1 MLCSDDGFVG
11 GKDNDTDLLNKFI
24 SGSNVALIVG
34 ISIGGTILIA
44 LAIFFTYKFKKS
56 DSEKE
61 TELKIE
67 KFLESYKT
75 LIPTRYSFSEIKK
88 ITNRFKKRLG
98 QGGYGSVYQGKL
110 PKGIPVAVKVLENS
124 KGNEEEFINEVT
136 TISRIHHFNIVRLVG
151 FCYEGTWRAL
161 VFEFLPNGSLDKF
174 LFSEEGNRSR
184 SRPLNWK
191 TLQQIATGIA
201 HGVEYLHQGCNQ
213 RILHFDI
220 KPHNIL
226 LDQNF
231 QPKISDFGLAKVC
244 ATNQSVVSMTRARG
258 TEGYMAPELFSRNF
272 GEVSYKSDVYSFGML
287 LLQMVGYR
295 RNEGVSDESE
305 GQIYFPERIYD
316 RMSKGMELGLQVE
329 MDGDEEIGKK
339 LALVGLWCIQW
350 SPTSRPNMTRVV
362 QMLEGDLGNLE
373 MPPRPFL
380 SSDVEMVSV
389 SH

>member
-1 MLCSDDGFVG
+1 
-11 GKDNDTDLLNKFI
+11 
-24 SGSNVALIVG
+24 
-34 ISIGGTILIA
+34 
-44 LAIFFTYKFKKS
+44 
-56 DSEKE
+56 
-61 TELKIE
+61 
-67 KFLESYKT
+67 
-75 LIPTRYSFSEIKK
+75 
-88 ITNRFKKRLG
+88 
-98 QGGYGSVYQGKL
+98 
-110 PKGIPVAVKVLENS
+110 
-124 KGNEEEFINEVT
+124 
-136 TISRIHHFNIVRLVG
+136 VG
-151 FCYEGTWRAL
+151 FCYEGNWRAL

-174 LFSEEGNRSR
+174 LFSKESNRSQ
-184 SRPLNWK
+184 SCPLNWE

-201 HGVEYLHQGCNQ
+201 HGIEYLHQGCNQ

-226 LDQNF
+226 LDQKF

-316 RMSKGMELGLQVE
+316 RISKGMELGLQVE

-339 LALVGLWCIQW
+339 LALVGLWCMQW

-373 MPPRPFL
+373 MPPSPFL